1 MRCNAGALSLKMR
14 ANLICGVRGGM
25 STDNFYPLHSVES
38 LYGEHHGWLQK
49 WLRSRIGNSA
59 DAADLAQD
67 TFVRLLN
74 ARSAASVR
82 EPRHYLTTIARGL
95 LIDLFRRRAVENAYL
110 DALAARP
117 EAVEEDPATRHLI
130 LESLLAIDAMLDGL
144 GARTRQI
151 FLMAQL
157 EELSYVEIAQR
168 LDVSV
173 TTVKNHLS
181 KALLQCLLLVED

>member
-1 MRCNAGALSLKMR
+1 
-14 ANLICGVRGGM
+14 M
-25 STDNFYPLHSVES
+25 SSDNFFPLHSVES
-38 LYGEHHGWLQK
+38 LYGEHHSWLQK
-49 WLRSRIGNSA
+49 WLRSRVGNSA

-67 TFVRLLN
+67 TFIRLLT
-74 ARSAASVR
+74 ARTAPSIR
-82 EPRHYLTTIARGL
+82 EPRHYLATVARGL

-117 EAVEEDPATRHLI
+117 EAYEESLETRHLI
-130 LESLLAIDAMLDGL
+130 LEALLAIDAMLDGL
-144 GARTRQI
+144 GPRTRQI

-157 EELSYVEIAQR
+157 EELSYVDIGQR
-168 LDVSV
+168 LNVSV